1 MTSHCDYSR
10 PAVVVCLLDSDH
22 EGNVEDTEA
31 FQTILD
37 SVGIDVVIAPICDT
51 CGKVFTNWAGDRV
64 LLVGLQYSALM
75 AFFFVPFL
83 FVFRLLSFCI
93 NVRTHRCTAVS
104 CYSVRTPAMPS

>member
-1 MTSHCDYSR
+1 M
-10 PAVVVCLLDSDH
+10 CLLDSDH

-64 LLVGLQYSALM
+64 LLVGLLYSSLM
-75 AFFFVPFL
+75 AFFFLSSSL
-83 FVFRLLSFCI
+83 FVFCLLSLCN
-93 NVRTHRCTAVS
+93 NVRTHPCTAIS
-104 CYSVRTPAMPS
+104 MQRAHARNAKLGF